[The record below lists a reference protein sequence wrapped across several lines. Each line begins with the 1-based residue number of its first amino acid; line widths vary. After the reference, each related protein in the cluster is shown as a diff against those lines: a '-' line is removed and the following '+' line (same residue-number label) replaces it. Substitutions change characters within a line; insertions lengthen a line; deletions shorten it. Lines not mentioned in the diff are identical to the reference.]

1 MAYRDGAQAMIA
13 FPHTSWA
20 FVLIWRT
27 ILIDCSP
34 KKNETGHFQS
44 MPGTIEPERS
54 EAENILAE
62 GMPKPIHQDEIL
74 LGGRAAPLFIHLTRV
89 KTANRRGK

>member
-44 MPGTIEPERS
+44 MPGILEHSSPSDRKPKIYSQRVCRS
-54 EAENILAE
+54 QSTRMRYSLEAVL
-62 GMPKPIHQDEIL
+62 
-74 LGGRAAPLFIHLTRV
+74 HLSSST
-89 KTANRRGK
+89 